1 VSLPC
6 LPSLLLATVPTAC
19 SDSCSALADAWV
31 SAFFDDRAI
40 DLPHKLYQTSFSPAF
55 VDALP
60 SSLRPVVDWCGGF
73 VAEHGDSSFWV
84 YGVRRSVVA
93 NRAAL

>member
-1 VSLPC
+1 MLCCC
-6 LPSLLLATVPTAC
+6 LQRHLHDLLGA
-19 SDSCSALADAWV
+19 ADAWV
-31 SAFFDDRAI
+31 SAFFDERAI

-84 YGVRRSVVA
+84 YGVRRKGA
-93 NRAAL
+93 DRAAL